1 LLPKPDPPYPFL
13 NKRWSCPILQDEVLH
28 EEDLQN
34 LKEDL
39 VLMVTRRSK

>member
-1 LLPKPDPPYPFL
+1 MVLT
-13 NKRWSCPILQDEVLH
+13 ILQDEVLH